1 MTPAKGAAAIGA
13 GSVLIGGGYLG
24 YEHLSVSCTTI
35 DKSGNKANYSN
46 GIAKEDLD
54 KFVDPLLDSNKKWWE
69 KAYLFLK
76 RDKESKSETI
86 SSQFNAV
93 THGFQKDEASSTH
106 LNKVC
111 ETAIKTTTINS
122 KYLKNVWT
130 YCSIEPVLASKK
142 GNEPEV
148 KKTLKTQENPTF
160 TSGQLGF
167 VNENKDQLASA
178 DQANEEWWNWV
189 YENRLKPIKEDE
201 TKKTTLHSDF
211 SGSTVGY
218 DDTTTTALNKVC
230 EAKYKETKDKFPSS
244 ASDADEQKNKLKK
257 NVESFCVRGGQGN
270 LTIPTN

>member
-1 MTPAKGAAAIGA
+1 MTPAKGAAAIGT

-24 YEHLSVSCTTI
+24 YEHLSVSYTTI
-35 DKSGNKANYSN
+35 DKSGNKTNYAS
-46 GIAKEDLD
+46 GLAKDDLD

-93 THGFQKDEASSTH
+93 THGFQKDGDSATH

-130 YCSIEPVLASKK
+130 YCSIEPDLSKRK

-148 KKTLKTQENPTF
+148 KKTL
-160 TSGQLGF
+160 
-167 VNENKDQLASA
+167 ENK
-178 DQANEEWWNWV
+178 E
-189 YENRLKPIKEDE
+189 
-201 TKKTTLHSDF
+201 
-211 SGSTVGY
+211 
-218 DDTTTTALNKVC
+218 DTT
-230 EAKYKETKDKFPSS
+230 YETS
-244 ASDADEQKNKLKK
+244 KL
-257 NVESFCVRGGQGN
+257 GGCWGK
-270 LTIPTN
+270 